1 MNLQYAYTTN
11 IQTGVKT
18 PLSIY
23 QGALFL
29 IHQEILLGALGIF
42 ALLVGFVI
50 TFFLFYQFYLI
61 YCGTTS
67 NEAFKWEDLDEIISN
82 DELWVYDGKT
92 PKNKQ
97 NNMLPSSISLTTAMS
112 IYWIQPNIK
121 KRQVST
127 DSKNSKNVNG
137 NNNNSNN
144 NGNDVNIPDSI
155 IPLNSKSGS
164 SNQHGNEK
172 VNNQDVNYNNNI
184 FVDSGYVAVGSDI
197 VAVVQQTE
205 FGYGLCV
212 TMCWGLM
219 DVSLEEKDSRFSDR
233 YVLITGCDSIVGN
246 WLAKALHKRGY
257 YVFVGCQTEAAFK
270 EFIANISAP
279 NFRPFLLD
287 ITKDTSLQQC
297 ARMVEHETKGKGL
310 FALVNNAS
318 CNEGFAFEFTSNDQI
333 LRTMEMNFMGPIK
346 IVKTLLPYLRQNI
359 KYNLRKP
366 QKEQDI
372 SPRIIMMTSI
382 LGRTTIPF
390 YGAYSASKHALEA
403 MLDTIRVEL
412 LPWKI
417 HISMIESVPLTTSS
431 RSSNSDL
438 MDISKN
444 FFSSPELTKQTL
456 TLYGEDYIQKA
467 LEFWQKLP
475 STHNDANKDIV
486 RTIVDAIEVGFP
498 NDRYV
503 VGTVAKLQIFMHNFL
518 PRWVLDLAWGS
529 FIRLFG
535 VWPKEVRE
543 LEEGPSADHLSHTSM
558 TN

>member
-97 NNMLPSSISLTTAMS
+97 NNMLPSSISLRTTAMS

-172 VNNQDVNYNNNI
+172 VNNQDVNYNNN
-184 FVDSGYVAVGSDI
+184 SDNNKRVI
-197 VAVVQQTE
+197 
-205 FGYGLCV
+205 GRPIK
-212 TMCWGLM
+212 
-219 DVSLEEKDSRFSDR
+219 SL
-233 YVLITGCDSIVGN
+233 
-246 WLAKALHKRGY
+246 
-257 YVFVGCQTEAAFK
+257 K
-270 EFIANISAP
+270 EIKNIY
-279 NFRPFLLD
+279 D
-287 ITKDTSLQQC
+287 
-297 ARMVEHETKGKGL
+297 KGL
-310 FALVNNAS
+310 F
-318 CNEGFAFEFTSNDQI
+318 G
-333 LRTMEMNFMGPIK
+333 
-346 IVKTLLPYLRQNI
+346 NI
-359 KYNLRKP
+359 S
-366 QKEQDI
+366 E
-372 SPRIIMMTSI
+372 
-382 LGRTTIPF
+382 
-390 YGAYSASKHALEA
+390 
-403 MLDTIRVEL
+403 
-412 LPWKI
+412 
-417 HISMIESVPLTTSS
+417 
-431 RSSNSDL
+431 
-438 MDISKN
+438 
-444 FFSSPELTKQTL
+444 
-456 TLYGEDYIQKA
+456 
-467 LEFWQKLP
+467 
-475 STHNDANKDIV
+475 
-486 RTIVDAIEVGFP
+486 
-498 NDRYV
+498 
-503 VGTVAKLQIFMHNFL
+503 IFN
-518 PRWVLDLAWGS
+518 GN
-529 FIRLFG
+529 I
-535 VWPKEVRE
+535 
-543 LEEGPSADHLSHTSM
+543 
-558 TN
+558 